1 MQRLNMIKVL
11 MTLAAIALMLV
22 GCKMEQSDQNSPPTV
37 DTVPA
42 VTTQPTLNEVNT
54 EDLAPNRDRM
64 GNYPRRLTDGKV
76 TYKVTESRISGTKYL
91 RIATQG
97 LIGSN
102 EELVLTVNGNVTH
115 AELADLDGD
124 GHSEILFF
132 TQSYDDSKKGEAV
145 GFASNDGV
153 DMSEIRLPAATAN
166 PNTAKGY
173 NGGDL
178 YMIADD
184 KVLHKYPIYDNGT
197 PTGKYRTITY
207 QLTSNN
213 GKRIFE
219 VINISEK

>member
-97 LIGSN
+97 L
-102 EELVLTVNGNVTH
+102 
-115 AELADLDGD
+115 
-124 GHSEILFF
+124 
-132 TQSYDDSKKGEAV
+132 
-145 GFASNDGV
+145 
-153 DMSEIRLPAATAN
+153 PAATAN